1 MGFFSN
7 LFGGSNE
14 LKEALAQ
21 GAFLVDV
28 RTSREYKDGSIK
40 GAVNIPL
47 DGIAKNLG
55 KLKGKE
61 RIVLF
66 CRSGARSSMAKGILA
81 QNGIAAINGGS
92 ISKVRSALN
101 AK

>member
-1 MGFFSN
+1 MGFFSK

-14 LKEALAQ
+14 LKEALQQ

-28 RTSREYKDGSIK
+28 RTPKEFKDGSVK

-47 DGIAKNLG
+47 DSLSKNLG
-55 KLKGKE
+55 KFKGKE

-66 CRSGARSSMAKGILA
+66 CRSGARSGMAKGILA
-81 QNGIAAINGGS
+81 QNGISAINGGS
-92 ISKVRSALN
+92 ITKVRSTLN
-101 AK
+101 A